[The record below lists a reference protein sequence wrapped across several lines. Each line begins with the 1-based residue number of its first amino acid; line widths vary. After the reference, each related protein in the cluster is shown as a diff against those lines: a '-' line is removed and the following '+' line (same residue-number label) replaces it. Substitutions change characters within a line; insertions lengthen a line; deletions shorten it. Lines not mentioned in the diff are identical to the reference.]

1 MIITPKFVVLNFP
14 KTGSTFVRTVLKEIE
29 QKQTRS
35 LFERLAYMTGLKQRP
50 FQELKCPNIKS
61 RMPSERQIFDQHGT
75 YEQVP
80 LKYRELPVLSVARNP
95 FDRYVSV
102 FEFRFWAR
110 ISVADLT
117 RIRNVFPTFPDLSFA
132 EYLDYCD
139 YQMAE
144 HRIPD
149 IKPKTELGSQ
159 TVFFIQMFFKDPRRT
174 LTRIDEEFITSGA
187 YKHEM
192 PKLHLLRTESLN
204 QDLYNYLITMGYP
217 SRDIEFIIN
226 RKKIQPPAGTNRTP
240 DRKWQDYY
248 STELMQRV
256 CRKEKLLLKMFA
268 DFGVGEPDSWADV
281 PGSSTIKSG

>member
-95 FDRYVSV
+95 FDRYVSA

-110 ISVADLT
+110 NPVADPGT
-117 RIRNVFPTFPDLSFA
+117 IRSVFPTFPNLNFA

-139 YQMAE
+139 YVTAN
-144 HRIPD
+144 HPIPD
-149 IKPKTELGSQ
+149 IKFKTVLGRD
-159 TVFFIQMFFKDPRRT
+159 TVMFIQMFFKDPRRT
-174 LTRIDEEFITSGA
+174 LTRIDEEFIASGA

-204 QDLYNYLITMGYP
+204 RDLYDYLITVGYS
-217 SRDIEFIIN
+217 SRDIDFIIN
-226 RKKIQPPAGTNRTP
+226 KRKIQPPAGIDRP

-248 STELMQRV
+248 SPELMQRV
-256 CRKEKLLLKMFA
+256 YRKEKLLLKIFA
-268 DFGVGEPDSWADV
+268 DFGVGEPDS
-281 PGSSTIKSG
+281 